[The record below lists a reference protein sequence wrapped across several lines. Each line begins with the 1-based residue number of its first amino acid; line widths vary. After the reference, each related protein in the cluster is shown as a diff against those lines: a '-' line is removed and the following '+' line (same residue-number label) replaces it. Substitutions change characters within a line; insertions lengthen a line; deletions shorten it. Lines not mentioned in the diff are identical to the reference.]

1 MHFCSTMCW
10 ILLEP
15 GALYSLSFLI
25 ALRMLSLVNMPFTF
39 SGSGYT
45 VAGMTGVSGGG
56 ERKCQQVLLL
66 WQCFWMP
73 WYHDHWGL
81 WS

>member
-10 ILLEP
+10 ILSEP
-15 GALYSLSFLI
+15 DALYSLSFLI

-39 SGSGYT
+39 NGSGYT

-56 ERKCQQVLLL
+56 GKKVSASAFALAVFLDA
-66 WQCFWMP
+66 MVP
-73 WYHDHWGL
+73 
-81 WS
+81 